1 MMGWRPKVRIVFVI
15 GILVILGSPIYGD
28 SQPRISPLPSEKE
41 KTLVYTATRFGVPI
55 LKATIKIEDGFV
67 DQGKSFFKVQAF
79 FHSLHYLGLVFRMSN
94 RFTSTVEAETCSPV
108 RYVKEVDQEGLLIKN
123 KHYLHTFT
131 FDALHQKVL
140 AEKMEKVENQEKE
153 EIVLPPDTY
162 DPLSMFA
169 RFYLKEDL
177 RPGEDIRM
185 SIYDGIK
192 VRQMLFHSKKEKVKS
207 KMYGEVETVCLESTT
222 SFSSFGE
229 KEGIIRIWYIK
240 DREKT
245 PILMELGLPIG
256 DVKFELESMERS

>member
-1 MMGWRPKVRIVFVI
+1 
-15 GILVILGSPIYGD
+15 
-28 SQPRISPLPSEKE
+28 
-41 KTLVYTATRFGVPI
+41 
-55 LKATIKIEDGFV
+55 
-67 DQGKSFFKVQAF
+67 
-79 FHSLHYLGLVFRMSN
+79 
-94 RFTSTVEAETCSPV
+94 
-108 RYVKEVDQEGLLIKN
+108 VKEVDQEGLLIKN

-207 KMYGEVETVCLESTT
+207 KMYGEVEAVCLESTT

-240 DREKT
+240 DGEKT
-245 PILMELGLPIG
+245 PISMELGLPIG
-256 DVKFELESMERS
+256 DVKFELESMEKS

>member
-1 MMGWRPKVRIVFVI
+1 MIGRRLKVRIVFGL

-28 SQPRISPLPSEKE
+28 SQPQISQLSSGEG

-67 DQGKSFFKVQAF
+67 DQGKSLFQVQAF
-79 FHSLHYLGLVFRMSN
+79 FYSLHYLGLVFRMNN
-94 RFTSTVEAETCSPV
+94 RFTSTVEAKTCSPV

-131 FDALHQKVL
+131 FDALHQKVVV
-140 AEKMEKVENQEKE
+140 EKMERKEKE
-153 EIVLPPDTY
+153 EIFLPLDTY

-185 SIYDGIK
+185 SIYDGVK
-192 VRQMLFHSKKEKVKS
+192 VRQMFFHSKKEKVRS
-207 KMYGEVETVCLESTT
+207 RMYGEVEAVCLESTT
-222 SFSSFGE
+222 SFSTFGE

-245 PILMELGLPIG
+245 PILMELDLPIG
-256 DVKFELESMERS
+256 DVKFELESIERS

>member
-1 MMGWRPKVRIVFVI
+1 MIGWRLKVRIVFLI
-15 GILVILGSPIYGD
+15 GILVILGSSISGD
-28 SQPRISPLPSEKE
+28 SQPQISQPPSGKG

-55 LKATIKIEDGFV
+55 LKAIIKIEDGFV
-67 DQGKSFFKVQAF
+67 DQGKSLFQVQAF

-94 RFTSTVEAETCSPV
+94 RFTSTVEAETCSPI

-123 KHYLHTFT
+123 KRYLHIFT

-140 AEKMEKVENQEKE
+140 VEKIEEKEKE
-153 EIVLPPDTY
+153 EISLPLDTY

-177 RPGEDIRM
+177 RPGEDIRI
-185 SIYDGIK
+185 SIYDGVK
-192 VRQMLFHSKKEKVKS
+192 VRQMLFHSKKERVKS
-207 KMYGEVETVCLESTT
+207 KMYGEVEAVCLESTT

-229 KEGIIRIWYIK
+229 KEGAIRIWYIK

-245 PILMELGLPIG
+245 PISMELDLPIG
-256 DVKFELESMERS
+256 DVKFELESIEGS

>member
-1 MMGWRPKVRIVFVI
+1 MIGWRLKVRIVFVI

-28 SQPRISPLPSEKE
+28 SQPQISQLPSGKG
-41 KTLVYTATRFGVPI
+41 KTLVYAATRFGVPI
-55 LKATIKIEDGFV
+55 LKATIKIEDGFI
-67 DQGKSFFKVQAF
+67 DQGKSLLQVQAF
-79 FHSLHYLGLVFRMSN
+79 FYSLHYLGLVFRMNN
-94 RFTSTVEAETCSPV
+94 RFTSTVDAETCSPI

-131 FDALHQKVL
+131 FDALHQKVVV
-140 AEKMEKVENQEKE
+140 EKMEKMEKKEKE
-153 EIVLPPDTY
+153 EIFLPPDTY

-177 RPGEDIRM
+177 RLGEDIRM
-185 SIYDGIK
+185 SVYDGFK
-192 VRQMLFHSKKEKVKS
+192 VRQMLFHSKKEKVRS
-207 KMYGEVETVCLESTT
+207 KMYGEVEAVCLESTT

-245 PILMELGLPIG
+245 PILMELDLPIG
-256 DVKFELESMERS
+256 DVKFELESIERS

>member
-1 MMGWRPKVRIVFVI
+1 MIGWRLKVRIVFVI

-28 SQPRISPLPSEKE
+28 SQPQISQLPSGKG
-41 KTLVYTATRFGVPI
+41 KTLVYAATRFGVPI
-55 LKATIKIEDGFV
+55 LKATIKIEDGFI
-67 DQGKSFFKVQAF
+67 DQGKSLLQVQAF
-79 FHSLHYLGLVFRMSN
+79 FYSLHYLGLVFRMNN
-94 RFTSTVEAETCSPV
+94 RFTSTVDAETCSPI

-131 FDALHQKVL
+131 FDALHQKVVV
-140 AEKMEKVENQEKE
+140 EKMEKKEKE
-153 EIVLPPDTY
+153 EIFLPPDTY

-177 RPGEDIRM
+177 RLGEDIRM
-185 SIYDGIK
+185 SVYDGFK
-192 VRQMLFHSKKEKVKS
+192 VRQMLFHSKKEKVRS
-207 KMYGEVETVCLESTT
+207 KMYGEVEAVCLESTT

-245 PILMELGLPIG
+245 PILMELDLPIG
-256 DVKFELESMERS
+256 DVKFELESIERS

>member
-1 MMGWRPKVRIVFVI
+1 MIGWRLKVRIVFVI
-15 GILVILGSPIYGD
+15 GILVILGSPICGD
-28 SQPRISPLPSEKE
+28 SQPQISQLPSGKG

-67 DQGKSFFKVQAF
+67 DQGKSLFQVQAF
-79 FHSLHYLGLVFRMSN
+79 FHSLHYLGLVFRMNN
-94 RFTSTVEAETCSPV
+94 RFTSTVEAETCSPI

-123 KHYLHTFT
+123 KHYLHILT

-140 AEKMEKVENQEKE
+140 VEKMEKKEKE
-153 EIVLPPDTY
+153 EISLPLDTY

-185 SIYDGIK
+185 SIYDGVK
-192 VRQMLFHSKKEKVKS
+192 VRQMLFHSREEKVKS
-207 KMYGEVETVCLESTT
+207 KMYGEVEAVCLESTT
-222 SFSSFGE
+222 SFTSFAE
-229 KEGIIRIWYIK
+229 KEGIIRIWYVK

-245 PILMELGLPIG
+245 PILMELDLPIG
-256 DVKFELESMERS
+256 DVKFELESIERS

>member
-1 MMGWRPKVRIVFVI
+1 MIGWRLKVRIVFLI
-15 GILVILGSPIYGD
+15 GILVILGSPISGD
-28 SQPRISPLPSEKE
+28 SQPQISQLPSGKG
-41 KTLVYTATRFGVPI
+41 KTLVYTATRFGVPV
-55 LKATIKIEDGFV
+55 LKAIIKIEDGFV
-67 DQGKSFFKVQAF
+67 DQGKSLFQVQAF

-94 RFTSTVEAETCSPV
+94 RFTATVEAETCLPI

-123 KHYLHTFT
+123 KHYLHIFT

-140 AEKMEKVENQEKE
+140 VEKIEKKEKE
-153 EIVLPPDTY
+153 EIFLPLDTY

-185 SIYDGIK
+185 SIYDGVK
-192 VRQMLFHSKKEKVKS
+192 VRQMLFHSKMEKVKT
-207 KMYGEVETVCLESTT
+207 KMYGEVEAVCLESTT

-229 KEGIIRIWYIK
+229 KEGIIRIWYVK

-245 PILMELGLPIG
+245 PISMELGLPIG
-256 DVKFELESMERS
+256 DVKFELESIERS